1 MLAVRHAS
9 HAAHTIA
16 KPVSNACLRRVF
28 TCSGNESRFS
38 EHMGAL
44 MRKHITALVEGSPMQ
59 RKIGFAFV
67 AAAIGVAMIALG
79 LAGTG
84 AKETERASA
93 SLVVQALP
101 PVW

>member
-1 MLAVRHAS
+1 MRFTQSRSWLAQVRMSPQGFH
-9 HAAHTIA
+9 
-16 KPVSNACLRRVF
+16 
-28 TCSGNESRFS
+28 SGNESRFS
-38 EHMGAL
+38 ERMGAL

-67 AAAIGVAMIALG
+67 AAAIGAMIALG

-93 SLVVQALP
+93 SLVVQALR

>member
-1 MLAVRHAS
+1 MRFTQSRSWLAQVRMSPQGFH
-9 HAAHTIA
+9 
-16 KPVSNACLRRVF
+16 
-28 TCSGNESRFS
+28 SGNESRFS

-59 RKIGFAFV
+59 RKIGFVFV

>member
-1 MLAVRHAS
+1 
-9 HAAHTIA
+9 
-16 KPVSNACLRRVF
+16 
-28 TCSGNESRFS
+28 
-38 EHMGAL
+38 
-44 MRKHITALVEGSPMQ
+44 MQ

-67 AAAIGVAMIALG
+67 AAAIGAMIALG

>member
-1 MLAVRHAS
+1 
-9 HAAHTIA
+9 
-16 KPVSNACLRRVF
+16 
-28 TCSGNESRFS
+28 
-38 EHMGAL
+38 MGAL

-79 LAGTG
+79 GPPAGTG

>member
-1 MLAVRHAS
+1 
-9 HAAHTIA
+9 
-16 KPVSNACLRRVF
+16 
-28 TCSGNESRFS
+28 
-38 EHMGAL
+38 
-44 MRKHITALVEGSPMQ
+44 MQ
-59 RKIGFAFV
+59 RKIGFVFV